1 MIKPIA
7 PLSLFGT
14 SLLLLGAG
22 LSPVLAVSMDKSSS
36 TKECAVMIGADPVQ
50 ISAYQPDVSQDKYC
64 EELPSAGKTIFVFDL
79 SAPRMRDLPVEIRIV
94 KDPMIPISA
103 SADLANLTAAYV
115 APKIYKNGTISV
127 EHDFEESGHFIA
139 LVSLTEENGEKK
151 TARFKFSVGRTFLHF
166 APLILAGMV
175 IGAALFFYWRR
186 AIRPSKSAN

>member
-14 SLLLLGAG
+14 SLLLLSAG

-36 TKECAVMIGADPVQ
+36 TKECAVMIGADAVQ

-64 EELPSAGKTIFVFDL
+64 EELPSTGKTIFVFDL
-79 SAPRMRDLPVEIRIV
+79 SAPSMRDLPVEIRIV

-103 SADLANLTAAYV
+103 SADLATLTEAYV

-127 EHDFEESGHFIA
+127 EHEFEESGHFIA

-166 APLILAGMV
+166 GPLILGGVV
-175 IGAALFFYWRR
+175 IGAALFFYWRH
-186 AIRPSKSAN
+186 AIRPSKSPN